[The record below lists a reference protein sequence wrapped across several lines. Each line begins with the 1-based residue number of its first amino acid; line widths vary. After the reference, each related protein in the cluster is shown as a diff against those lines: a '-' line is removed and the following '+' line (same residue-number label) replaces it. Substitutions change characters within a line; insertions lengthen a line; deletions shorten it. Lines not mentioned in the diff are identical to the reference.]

1 MKGKDGV
8 GATMDS
14 MELEREKGITIQS
27 AATHCLWKDY
37 HLNIIDTPGHVDFTV
52 EVERALRVLDGAILV
67 LCGVGGVQSQSIT
80 VDRQMKRYHI
90 PRLAFINKLDRQGA
104 NPDRVISQLRDKLK
118 LNASAVQIPIGLED
132 AHRGVVDLVRDRAV
146 VFSGPNGDDVQ
157 ISEIPAELKEKAAA
171 AKNTLIERLSEVDEQ
186 MGEMFLMEEKPTQ
199 EQLIQC
205 IRRCTIAR
213 TFVPVFMGSAFKN
226 KGVQLLLD
234 GVIDYLPAPNEVE
247 NKALNLDDNENEVVL
262 SNKEKD
268 SMVALA
274 FKLEESKYGQLTY
287 LRMYQG
293 LMNRGDIITNMRTKR
308 SVKVSRL
315 VRMHANSM
323 EDIQSAGAG
332 EIAAMFGIDC
342 ASGDTFTDNKVHYSM
357 SSMYVP
363 DTVISL
369 AIKPHD
375 HDGEMNFS
383 KALQRFTKEDPTFQ
397 TEYDQESKETI
408 IKGMGELHLQ
418 IYVERMKREYG
429 CAVDVGYPRVN
440 YRETIGK
447 KKEFNYLHKKQ
458 SGGSGQFGRV
468 IGYIEPMDYEGP
480 VKHEFVNRMVGNNI
494 PPEFLPAIEKG
505 FNDAIEKGRL
515 LGYPVTGIRFVL
527 LYVFERKSDM

>member
-1 MKGKDGV
+1 M
-8 GATMDS
+8 S
-14 MELEREKGITIQS
+14 FSLPI
-27 AATHCLWKDY
+27 
-37 HLNIIDTPGHVDFTV
+37 
-52 EVERALRVLDGAILV
+52 
-67 LCGVGGVQSQSIT
+67 GVQSQSIT
-80 VDRQMKRYHI
+80 VDRQMKRYNI

-104 NPDRVISQLRDKLK
+104 NPDRVIGQLREKLH

-132 AHRGVVDLVRDRAV
+132 GHKGVVDIVRDRAV
-146 VFSGPNGDDVQ
+146 VFCGPNGDEMKEG
-157 ISEIPAELKEKAAA
+157 EIPDDLKEKAAD

-186 MGEMFLMEEKPTQ
+186 MGEIFLMEEKPTQ
-199 EQLIQC
+199 QQLIDC
-205 IRRCTIAR
+205 IRRCTIAQ

-234 GVIDYLPAPNEVE
+234 GVIDYLPAPNEVV
-247 NKALNLDDNENEVVL
+247 NKALDLDQNEKEVEL
-262 SNKEKD
+262 SNKVKD
-268 SMVALA
+268 NMVALA

-287 LRMYQG
+287 LRLYQG
-293 LMNRGDIITNMRTKR
+293 MLNRGDIITNMRTKK
-308 SVKVSRL
+308 SVKVSRV

-323 EDIQSAGAG
+323 EDIQGAGAG

-342 ASGDTFTDNKVHYSM
+342 ASGDTFTDNKTHIAM

-383 KALQRFTKEDPTFQ
+383 KALQRFQKEDPTFQ
-397 TEYDQESKETI
+397 TEYDKESKETI

-429 CAVDVGYPRVN
+429 CAVDVGFPRVN
-440 YRETIGK
+440 YRETISK
-447 KKEFNYLHKKQ
+447 KTEFNYLHKKQ

-468 IGYIEPMDYEGP
+468 IGYIEPMDYEGQ
-480 VKHEFVNRMVGNNI
+480 VKFEFVNKMVGNNI

-505 FNDAIEKGRL
+505 FYDAIGKGKL

-527 LYVFERKSDM
+527 L

>member
-1 MKGKDGV
+1 MS
-8 GATMDS
+8 DS
-14 MELEREKGITIQS
+14 
-27 AATHCLWKDY
+27 
-37 HLNIIDTPGHVDFTV
+37 
-52 EVERALRVLDGAILV
+52 
-67 LCGVGGVQSQSIT
+67 
-80 VDRQMKRYHI
+80 
-90 PRLAFINKLDRQGA
+90 
-104 NPDRVISQLRDKLK
+104 
-118 LNASAVQIPIGLED
+118 
-132 AHRGVVDLVRDRAV
+132 
-146 VFSGPNGDDVQ
+146 
-157 ISEIPAELKEKAAA
+157 
-171 AKNTLIERLSEVDEQ
+171 
-186 MGEMFLMEEKPTQ
+186 
-199 EQLIQC
+199 
-205 IRRCTIAR
+205 
-213 TFVPVFMGSAFKN
+213 
-226 KGVQLLLD
+226 
-234 GVIDYLPAPNEVE
+234 
-247 NKALNLDDNENEVVL
+247 
-262 SNKEKD
+262 
-268 SMVALA
+268 
-274 FKLEESKYGQLTY
+274 Y
-287 LRMYQG
+287 LRLYQG
-293 LMNRGDIITNMRTKR
+293 LLNRGDMITNMRTKR

-323 EDIQSAGAG
+323 EDIQSASAG

-342 ASGDTFTDNKVHYSM
+342 ASGDTFTDNKVHYTM

-375 HDGEMNFS
+375 HEGEMNFS
-383 KALQRFTKEDPTFQ
+383 KALQRFQKEDPTFQ
-397 TEYDQESKETI
+397 TEYDKESKETI

-447 KKEFNYLHKKQ
+447 KTEFNYLHKKQ

-505 FNDAIEKGRL
+505 FNEAIEKCRL

-527 LYVFERKSDM
+527 L